1 MLNRFASDSKINGN
15 TIAIYLIILYI
26 YRYQELPEQTQTL
39 TKVNQTFI
47 LQIPVIAY
55 APGLP

>member
-1 MLNRFASDSKINGN
+1 MLNRFRSDSKIDGN

-26 YRYQELPEQTQTL
+26 YRYQELPEQTQTF
-39 TKVNQTFI
+39 TKVNQAFN
-47 LQIPVIAY
+47 LHIPVIAY